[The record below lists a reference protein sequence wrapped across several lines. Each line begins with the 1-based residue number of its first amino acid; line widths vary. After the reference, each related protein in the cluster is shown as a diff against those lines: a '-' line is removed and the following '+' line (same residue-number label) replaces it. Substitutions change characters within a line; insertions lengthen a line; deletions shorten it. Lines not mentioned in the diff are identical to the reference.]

1 MTAPH
6 RALSEVG
13 LHAAADLGLDSLAHP
28 VLVVDYDGELTY
40 ANASA
45 QVLLGGWIVGLR
57 FVDVFP
63 DCGELLAHAAT
74 DGKVFGVTS
83 KAHSRYQVL
92 PGATS
97 AAGRVLSLFPDEKD
111 ASGHAIDEDDLTG
124 LLKRNGLNA
133 GLENALS
140 ASSTAKQR
148 VATHCIDLDR
158 FKIVNDTLGHGVG
171 DLLLRKVADRIRSAC
186 RKGDCVARIGGDEF
200 IVVQTGVAESK
211 DAERLAAR
219 LVDLI
224 GRTYVLGGHTVNI
237 GASIGVTLSEPG
249 YGPRDM
255 LRNGDLALYEAKRA
269 GRGRF
274 RVFEVGMSAA
284 LRDRR
289 ELEIDLRRALALRQF
304 DVHYQPFVDLQADK
318 VIGFEALIRWDHPVR
333 GRVSPID
340 FIPLAEETGLIC
352 KIGEWVLRSACM
364 TAMTWPEEM
373 TVAVNVSPVQFKS
386 DSLVET
392 VLSALAHAGL
402 PAHRLEIEI
411 TEGALLDNTATVL
424 KTLHSLRDLG
434 VKISMDDFGTGYSS
448 LSYLQKFP
456 FNKIKIDRSFVQGAE
471 DGGDSEAIL
480 KAIAGL
486 GLSLGMSITAE
497 GVETQEQLARIRGE
511 HCTHVQGY
519 FTGRP
524 MSADSIANFLHDEN
538 RDVSKPLSTR
548 LL

>member
-1 MTAPH
+1 MTA
-6 RALSEVG
+6 
-13 LHAAADLGLDSLAHP
+13 LHLTVTESRLPPAADVMLDGLAHP
-28 VLVVDYDGELTY
+28 VLAVDHDGELTY

-57 FVDVFP
+57 FTDVFSDHKEP
-63 DCGELLAHAAT
+63 LDRLAA
-74 DGKVFGVTS
+74 DGKPFMVTS
-83 KAHSRYQVL
+83 KAHSRYRAFL
-92 PGATS
+92 GAS
-97 AAGRVLSLFPDEKD
+97 NVAGRVLSLFPDDTD
-111 ASGHAIDEDDLTG
+111 ASSVTVDEDELTG

-133 GLENALS
+133 RLESAL
-140 ASSTAKQR
+140 AAGPVLTHR

-158 FKIVNDTLGHGVG
+158 FKIVNDTLGHGIG
-171 DLLLRKVADRIRSAC
+171 DLLLRKVAERIRSAC
-186 RKGDCVARIGGDEF
+186 RKEDCVARIGGDEF
-200 IVVQTGVAESK
+200 VVVQTSVVDQQ

-224 GRTYVLGGHTVNI
+224 GRTYILGGHTVNI
-237 GASIGVTLSEPG
+237 GASVGVAISEPG
-249 YGPRDM
+249 HGPRDM

-274 RVFEVGMSAA
+274 RVFETGMDSA

-333 GRVSPID
+333 GRVSPVD

-352 KIGEWVLRSACM
+352 KIGEWVLRTACV
-364 TAMTWPEEM
+364 TAMTWPDEM

-386 DSLVET
+386 DALVET
-392 VLSALAHAGL
+392 VLSALAHSGL

-411 TEGALLDNTATVL
+411 TEGALLDNTANVL
-424 KTLHSLRDLG
+424 KTLHALRDLG

-486 GLSLGMSITAE
+486 GQSLGMSITAE
-497 GVETQEQLARIRGE
+497 GVETQEQLSRIRGE

-524 MSADSIANFLHDEN
+524 MSADSIADFL
-538 RDVSKPLSTR
+538 SA
-548 LL
+548 

>member
-1 MTAPH
+1 MTVALRSIQEGCPPSAPDV
-6 RALSEVG
+6 L
-13 LHAAADLGLDSLAHP
+13 LDSLGHP
-28 VLVVDYDGELTY
+28 VLIVDHDGELTY

-57 FVDVFP
+57 FMDVFP
-63 DCGELLAHAAT
+63 GQKEPLDRLSS
-74 DGKVFGVTS
+74 DGKTFMVTS
-83 KAHSRYQVL
+83 KAHCRYRTYV
-92 PGATS
+92 GATT
-97 AAGRVLSLFPDEKD
+97 ATGRVLSLFPDD
-111 ASGHAIDEDDLTG
+111 TDVTTAVADEDELTG

-133 GLENALS
+133 GLEVALVS
-140 ASSTAKQR
+140 SSSPASR
-148 VATHCIDLDR
+148 VAVHCIDLDR
-158 FKIVNDTLGHGVG
+158 FKIVNDTLGHGIG

-200 IVVQTGVAESK
+200 VVVQAGIAEPA
-211 DAERLAAR
+211 DAGRLATR

-237 GASIGVTLSEPG
+237 GASVGVAVSDEG
-249 YGPRDM
+249 HGPRDL

-274 RVFEVGMSAA
+274 RVFETGMDEA

-304 DVHYQPFVDLQADK
+304 DVHYQPFVDLQSDT

-333 GRVSPID
+333 GRVSPVD

-352 KIGEWVLRSACM
+352 KIGEWVLRTACV
-364 TAMTWPEEM
+364 TAMSWPDEM

-386 DSLVET
+386 DALVET
-392 VLSALAHAGL
+392 VLAALAHAGL
-402 PAHRLEIEI
+402 PAYRLEIEI
-411 TEGALLDNTATVL
+411 TEGALLDNTASVL
-424 KTLHSLRDLG
+424 KTLHALRDLG

-456 FNKIKIDRSFVQGAE
+456 FSKIKIDRSFVQGAE
-471 DGGDSEAIL
+471 DRGDNEAIL

-511 HCTHVQGY
+511 QCTHVQGY

-524 MSADSIANFLHDEN
+524 MPADRIANFL
-538 RDVSKPLSTR
+538 ST
-548 LL
+548 